1 MREGCLNF
9 DTCSAPLC
17 PLDKDSLENG
27 IWYPDEEICRKRNA
41 PAWVKAQRKIVKKT
55 KDNDKYFT
63 YEMLNRNCKIVSG
76 IVGLDPD
83 KSEEPQLRN
92 WLAHHKPKRQFSEE
106 EKQEIRERL
115 KQGRAKK

>member
-1 MREGCLNF
+1 MREECSNF
-9 DTCSAPLC
+9 DICSAPLC

-41 PAWVKAQRKIVKKT
+41 PMWVKAQRKIVKKT
-55 KDNDKYFT
+55 KDKDKYFT

-76 IVGLDPD
+76 I
-83 KSEEPQLRN
+83 LRN